1 MTSEARSMVQV
12 PWHIATGANVRPMG
26 TKPNNISNRKKKKK
40 KKKKKRSKENRCKAS
55 MT

>member
-40 KKKKKRSKENRCKAS
+40 KKKKKKARK
-55 MT
+55 TDVKQA